1 MKVRDIMTKQVRSL
15 KGDQTLVDAARLMQE
30 LDVGVI
36 PVVGANNELMGII
49 TDRDIVVR
57 CIAFAKDPSMERID
71 SIMTKDAVT
80 ITQDVDVEEAARIMS
95 REKVRRLPVVDGMKL
110 AGMISLGDLAANV
123 QSDMMAGDV
132 LEDVSK
138 PIGPKA

>member
-1 MKVRDIMTKQVRSL
+1 MRIRDIMTKQVRSL

-30 LDVGVI
+30 LDVGVVPI
-36 PVVGANNELMGII
+36 VGNNNDLAGVI

-57 CIAFAKDPSMERID
+57 CIAFGKDPNMTRID

-80 ITQDVDVEEAARIMS
+80 ITSDIDVRDAARIMS
-95 REKVRRLPVVDGMKL
+95 DEKVRRLPVVDGMRL
-110 AGMISLGDLAANV
+110 VGMISLGDLAANV
-123 QSDMMAGDV
+123 NSDMMAGDV